1 MRALEK
7 RANNVFRLII
17 FCLLAT
23 ATAHASEQ
31 EYGFFVEKAE
41 LSRQG
46 DRYVLNADIDYRFSE
61 EAIEALENGVP
72 LTLDVC
78 LRIEQHRRFVWNKT
92 LADVVLTYRI
102 RHHALAKLFQ
112 VINEGSGVRRN
123 FASLEAAVDFLGSV
137 RGVPVVRSEKLAEN
151 IQYEAALRVELNR
164 EALPLPLRPVS
175 YLKPQWYLASSWHT
189 WLLEK

>member
-1 MRALEK
+1 MRESEK
-7 RANNVFRLII
+7 KADNLFRLVI
-17 FCLLAT
+17 FCLLTT
-23 ATAHASEQ
+23 ATALAWAED
-31 EYGFFVEKAE
+31 YGFFIEKAE
-41 LSRQG
+41 LLRQG
-46 DRYVLNADIDYRFSE
+46 DSYVLNADIDYRFSE

-72 LTLDVC
+72 LTLDVR
-78 LRIEQHRRFVWNKT
+78 LRVEQRRRFVWNKT

-123 FASLEAAVDFLGSV
+123 FASLEAAVEFLGSV
-137 RGVPVVRSEKLAEN
+137 RGVPVVRGDNLAQD
-151 IQYEAALRVELNR
+151 IQYEASLRVALNR

-175 YLKPQWYLASSWHT
+175 YLKPQWYLSSSWHT